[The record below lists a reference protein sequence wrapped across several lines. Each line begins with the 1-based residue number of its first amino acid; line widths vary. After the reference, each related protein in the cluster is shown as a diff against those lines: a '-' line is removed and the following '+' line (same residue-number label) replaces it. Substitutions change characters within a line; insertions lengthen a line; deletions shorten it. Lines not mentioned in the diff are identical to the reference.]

1 MDKFGSLFV
10 GIDVGKRQV
19 DVAFGASAAVQSFK
33 NDDEGIEA
41 ILKLLEGQQ
50 VELIVLEASGGYQR
64 QLLAALLASKHPAVA
79 VNPRQVRDFARAA
92 GKLEKTDS
100 VDARVLALFAER
112 MRPEVRPAPDE
123 TLEEISQWIVRR
135 RQLMEMLVAEKNR
148 RQQTS
153 GGVRRNIEQHIKW
166 LTKQIRENEQDLSGT
181 MKGCPAWDAVVQ
193 LLDEEKGVGR
203 LSAISLLAALPE
215 LGTLDRKKIAKLA
228 GLAPISRDSGSFRG
242 KRSIRGGRT
251 AARLA
256 LYMATMVATRFNP
269 TIRSFYSRLLAAGK
283 CKALALTA
291 CMRKLLTIL
300 NAIVRKHR
308 AAIAVPALTQP
319 S

>member
-1 MDKFGSLFV
+1 VENSGSLYV
-10 GIDVGKRQV
+10 GIDIGKRQL
-19 DVAFGASAAVQSFK
+19 DVALGADAAVQSFG

-41 ILKLLEGQQ
+41 VLKLLAVRQ
-50 VELIVLEASGGYQR
+50 VERVVLEASGGYQR

-92 GKLEKTDS
+92 GKLEKTDK

-112 MRPEVRPAPDE
+112 MKPEIRPAPDA
-123 TLEEISQWIVRR
+123 TLEELSQWIARR
-135 RQLMEMLVAEKNR
+135 RQLLEMLVAEKNR
-148 RQQTS
+148 RHQAT
-153 GGVRRNIEQHIKW
+153 GRVRRNIEQHIKW
-166 LTKQIRENEQDLSGT
+166 LNQQIRENEKDLSDT
-181 MKGCPAWDAVVQ
+181 MKSCPSWDAVVE
-193 LLDEEKGVGR
+193 LLDEEKGIGR

-242 KRSIRGGRT
+242 RRSIHGGRS
-251 AARLA
+251 AARMA
-256 LYMATMVATRFNP
+256 LYMATLVATRFNP
-269 TIRSFYSRLLAAGK
+269 TIRTFYARLLAAGK
-283 CKALALTA
+283 PKALALTA

-308 AAIAVPALTQP
+308 LGLAP
-319 S
+319 SGGQLH